1 MKVLLVFFVG
11 IIPGNGDWV
20 DVVLSRCLRQLH
32 LHFNVQSFFWVIVAL
47 VYVSSLAHIWLMT
60 AIDDRNSLGNHEGSV
75 FLRTQFVSPSLI
87 QGEHG
92 FDILQA
98 RCCTRLWCF
107 SAACYSNV
115 SGDTRCWLGLYKSG
129 SSTYWLDGNPST
141 YRNWYPGE
149 PNSQDHC
156 VYINDGKFIGG
167 YCSVELR
174 YICKGSYF
182 CWKVIFR

>member
-1 MKVLLVFFVG
+1 VFFVG
-11 IIPGNGDWV
+11 IIPRDGDKV
-20 DVVLSRCLRQLH
+20 DVVLSPCLRQLH
-32 LHFNVQSFFWVIVAL
+32 LHLNVWMSLFWVIVAL
-47 VYVSSLAHIWLMT
+47 VYVSSLAHIWLMKRLLKKSWR
-60 AIDDRNSLGNHEGSV
+60 IC
-75 FLRTQFVSPSLI
+75 FILRTQFVSPTSI

-98 RCCTRLWCF
+98 RLRLWCF

-149 PNSQDHC
+149 PDSQDRC
-156 VYINDGKFIGG
+156 VDINDGKFVGG